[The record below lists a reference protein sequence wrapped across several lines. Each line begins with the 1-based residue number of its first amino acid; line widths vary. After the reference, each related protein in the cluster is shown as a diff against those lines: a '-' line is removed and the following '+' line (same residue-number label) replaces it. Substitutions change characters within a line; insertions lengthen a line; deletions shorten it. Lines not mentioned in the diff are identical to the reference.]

1 MKGDFRVKK
10 TGLQK
15 RLITSILAVSF
26 AAGLVVLI
34 LVYFTGRSTLKE
46 SIGATFR
53 ELAETVSSTIDL
65 SIAYNIERAKLLAS
79 AQSIL
84 SAIEDS
90 NLLYEGETNQ
100 EIEKRIQEIDARW
113 TGGVGVNAYLF
124 EVLNNRATNYL
135 KELSAS
141 GERGIYNIILVTNEK
156 GAVVGA
162 TEKPSHYSYISQ
174 KWWRSAYNNGVGGVY
189 VSDIY
194 FNEEFGVK
202 TLDIA
207 TPVMKGGK
215 ATGVILMSHNVDVFF
230 KFISATKVGTT
241 DNVMLANSDG
251 TILFSPPSG
260 SKELQ
265 LDKGLL
271 QDISKELS
279 GWITTSADVT
289 YRGRQSIVGYAP
301 VKITAELGKENIN
314 GKRWYV
320 FTNQDPSETFM
331 PVYSLLLRIGIA
343 GLAGA
348 GLIAVLAYITAGK
361 IVRPVKELQK
371 GAEQMGGGDLD
382 YRITVNTGDEIEDLA
397 SNFND
402 MASKLKLFYIKL
414 EEMVKERTRELEQRN
429 EEISILYST
438 ATALNQSLDADKTF
452 TESLKALI
460 EVMKADAGVIWMLD
474 NKLRRFAIVASHNID
489 LKPER
494 EQKMTEIFEF
504 IGDKIIHDGKLWA
517 SENITVDDRLENVN
531 LPEEDFI
538 SIAGIPLKS
547 KDKVVAIMFLL
558 NKNIK
563 ALTSREEDMLLSI
576 GSHIGIAVENSLLFA
591 KLMRHDEPEIN
602 G

>member
-1 MKGDFRVKK
+1 MKK

>member
-1 MKGDFRVKK
+1 M
-10 TGLQK
+10 
-15 RLITSILAVSF
+15 LAVSF
-26 AAGLVVLI
+26 AAGILVLI
-34 LVYFTGRSTLKE
+34 LVYVTGRSALKE
-46 SIGATFR
+46 SIGGTFR

-65 SIAYNIERAKLLAS
+65 SVAHHIEEAKLLAS

-90 NLLYEGETNQ
+90 NIMYEGETNQ
-100 EIEKRIQEIDARW
+100 EVEKRIQEVEARW

-135 KELSAS
+135 RDFAAS
-141 GERGIYNIILVTNEK
+141 GERGTYNIILVTNER

-162 TEKPSHYSYISQ
+162 TEKPSHYSFSSQ
-174 KWWRSAYNNGVGGVY
+174 KWWRSSYNNGAGRTY

-194 FNEEFGVK
+194 LNDEFGVK

-215 ATGVILMSHNVDVFF
+215 AIGVILMSHNVDTIFR
-230 KFISATKVGTT
+230 FISSTKVGTT

-251 TILFSPPSG
+251 AILYSPATG
-260 SKELQ
+260 TKEPQ

-271 QDISKELS
+271 EEISQEQS
-279 GWITTSADVT
+279 GWLTTRADVS
-289 YRGRQSIVGYAP
+289 YRGRQSLVGYAP
-301 VKITAELGKENIN
+301 VRITAALGKDNIN

-320 FTNQDPSETFM
+320 FTSQDPSETFM

-348 GLIAVLAYITAGK
+348 GLIAILAYITAGK

-371 GAEQMGGGDLD
+371 GAELMGEGDLD
-382 YRITVNTGDEIEDLA
+382 YRIAIATGDEIEDLGLK
-397 SNFND
+397 FND
-402 MASKLKLFYIKL
+402 MASRLKLFYIKL

-438 ATALNQSLDADKTF
+438 ATTLNQSLDVEKTF
-452 TESLKALI
+452 SESLKTLI
-460 EVMKADAGVIWMLD
+460 EVLKADAGVIWMLD
-474 NKLRRFAIVASHNID
+474 NKLRRFAIVASQNID
-489 LKPER
+489 LRPER
-494 EQKMTEIFEF
+494 EQKISEIFEF
-504 IGDKIIHDGKLWA
+504 VGDKIIHNGKVWA
-517 SENITVDDRLENVN
+517 SENITVDDRLEAIHVS
-531 LPEEDFI
+531 EEDFI
-538 SIAGIPLKS
+538 SFIGIPLKS

-558 NKNIK
+558 NKNIR

-591 KLMRHDEPEIN
+591 KLLRHDEPEIQ

>member
-1 MKGDFRVKK
+1 MKK

-15 RLITSILAVSF
+15 RLLTSILAVSF

-34 LVYFTGRSTLKE
+34 LVYVTGRSALKE
-46 SIGATFR
+46 SIGGTFR

-65 SIAYNIERAKLLAS
+65 SISYHIKESKLLAS

-113 TGGVGVNAYLF
+113 IGGAGVNAYLF

-135 KELSAS
+135 KDFSAS

-162 TEKPSHYSYISQ
+162 TEKPSHYSYSSQ
-174 KWWRSAYNNGVGGVY
+174 KWWRASYNNGVGGVY

-194 FNEEFGVK
+194 FNDEFGVK

-207 TPVMKGGK
+207 TPVMRGGR
-215 ATGVILMSHNVDVFF
+215 AIGVIMMSHHVDTFF
-230 KFISATKVGTT
+230 KFISSTRVGTT

-251 TILFSPPSG
+251 AILYSPPAG
-260 SKELQ
+260 TKETQ

-271 QDISKELS
+271 EEISQEQS
-279 GWITTSADVT
+279 GWLTTRADVT
-289 YRGRQSIVGYAP
+289 YHGRQSIVGYAP

-348 GLIAVLAYITAGK
+348 GLLAILAYITAGK

-371 GAEQMGGGDLD
+371 GAEQMGAGDLD

-397 SNFND
+397 FNFND
-402 MASKLKLFYIKL
+402 MAAKLKLFYIKL

-438 ATALNQSLDADKTF
+438 AMTLNQSLDAERTF
-452 TESLKALI
+452 SESLKTLI

-474 NKLRRFAIVASHNID
+474 NKLRRFAIVASQNID

-494 EQKMTEIFEF
+494 EQKISEIFEF
-504 IGDKIIHDGKLWA
+504 IGDKIIHSGKLWA
-517 SENITVDDRLENVN
+517 SENITVDDRLDSIHIS
-531 LPEEDFI
+531 EEDFI
-538 SIAGIPLKS
+538 SVAGIPLKS

-558 NKNIK
+558 NRNIK

-591 KLMRHDEPEIN
+591 KLLRRDEPETQ